1 MEDSKREQLI
11 AMLDKI
17 EKSPADRQE
26 FLDSPITII
35 NKSLNLG
42 LDDHISRTPVANR
55 LLIAALKDESATSRL
70 QETTARYQAGDI
82 DLTTARATMADTLI
96 DAAAQ
101 PGSEEWLKALKDS
114 VRPPLDPSLHDP
126 ALPPEKFDPQAI
138 AIPNIAAAVDIVV
151 VVTEA
156 AVVNSEVFFSG
167 RGRNDVM
174 DIRRIARILG
184 RDG

>member
-1 MEDSKREQLI
+1 MGESKREQLI
-11 AMLDKI
+11 AMLDNI
-17 EKSPADRQE
+17 DKSPAAKQD
-26 FLDSPITII
+26 FLDSPIAVI

-42 LDDHISRTPVANR
+42 LDDHISRTPVANK
-55 LLIAALKDESATSRL
+55 LLIAALKDEDATSRL

-114 VRPPLDPSLHDP
+114 LRPPVDPSLLDP
-126 ALPPEKFDPQAI
+126 ALAPEKFDPQAI

-156 AVVNSEVFFSG
+156 AIVNSEAFFSG
-167 RGRNDVM
+167 RGRNDAM
-174 DIRRIARILG
+174 DIRRIARTLG